1 MADAEVLAHVERYLG
16 PRTRVVSGGVAS
28 SAGVG
33 VHASPSMVTAV
44 TDGLAPLG
52 TPLPLEFACSAH
64 PEFEAEAV
72 RLVALFADLSVR
84 SGTEVEYDDGYL
96 AEEPLIAGTAVHGL
110 LAAPHPYADE
120 MFNLFRDSA
129 GELRLQFVTLVP
141 VTETEGH
148 YLRDHETGD
157 LSELW
162 SSLDTDLLDLRRA
175 SAV

>member
-16 PRTRVVSGGVAS
+16 PRTRVVSGGIA
-28 SAGVG
+28 

-44 TDGLAPLG
+44 TDGLPPLG

-64 PEFEAEAV
+64 PEFEEEVV
-72 RLVALFADLSVR
+72 RLVALFTELSVR
-84 SGTEVEYDDGYL
+84 SRAGVEYDDGYL
-96 AEEPLIAGTAVHGL
+96 AEEPLIAGTALSGL

-129 GELRLQFVTLVP
+129 GVLRLQFVTLVP
-141 VTETEGH
+141 VTEAEGR
-148 YLRDHETGD
+148 YLEDHETED
-157 LSELW
+157 LFERW
-162 SSLDTDLLDLRRA
+162 KSLGTDLLDLRRA

>member
-16 PRTRVVSGGVAS
+16 PRTRAVSGGVA
-28 SAGVG
+28 
-33 VHASPSMVTAV
+33 VHAAPSMVTAV
-44 TDGLAPLG
+44 TDGLPPLG
-52 TPLPLEFACSAH
+52 TPLPLEFACSVH
-64 PEFEAEAV
+64 PEFEADAV
-72 RLVALFADLSVR
+72 RLVSLFAELSVR
-84 SGTEVEYDDGYL
+84 SGSEVEYDDGYL
-96 AEEPLIAGTAVHGL
+96 AESPLVDGSSVHGL

-141 VTETEGH
+141 VTEAEGR

-157 LSELW
+157 LFELW
-162 SSLDTDLLDLRRA
+162 SSLGTDLLDLRRA